1 MSKNTPSTMSFEH
14 WGTKISITNPH
25 SDIDIEEFFENC
37 LSLAKAAG
45 FSETSIKNYFDDGE

>member
-14 WGTKISITNPH
+14 WGTKITITNPN

-37 LSLAKAAG
+37 MSLARAAG
-45 FSETSIKNYFDDGE
+45 FADETIKKYFDNE